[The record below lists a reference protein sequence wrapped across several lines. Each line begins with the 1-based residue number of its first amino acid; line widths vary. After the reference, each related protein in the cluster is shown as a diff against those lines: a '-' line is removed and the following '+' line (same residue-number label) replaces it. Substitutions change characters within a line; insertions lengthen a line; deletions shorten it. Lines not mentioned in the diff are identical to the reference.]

1 MWGEKDRRGRTLR
14 GNWTIR
20 DILKW
25 TRGYFRDGG
34 IVQPRLE
41 AEILLASVL
50 GVDRLHLY
58 LYPEQPL
65 TPEERLRYRDVIKKR
80 RNGVPLQHL
89 TGEVSFLGLRFRV
102 TREALIPRP
111 ETEELV
117 EKALA
122 ALPRDREVFCLDLGT
137 GSGVIAVCL
146 AKFHP
151 LARVTA
157 VDVSESALALAAEN
171 AERHDVSERITFIK
185 SDWFSRVDE
194 RFDLI
199 VSNPPYV
206 DEQEIK
212 TLSTEVRRHEPRI
225 ALDGGSGGT
234 QRIEELANGLRE
246 HLRPGASVLL
256 EIGDGQAQRVAEQM
270 SRVGLVETLVE
281 QDLAGKQRFVI
292 GRCP

>member
-1 MWGEKDRRGRTLR
+1 M
-14 GNWTIR
+14 
-20 DILKW
+20 
-25 TRGYFRDGG
+25 
-34 IVQPRLE
+34 
-41 AEILLASVL
+41 

-65 TPEERLRYRDVIKKR
+65 TAEERLRYREAIKKR
-80 RNGVPLQHL
+80 RDGVPLQHL

-122 ALPRDREVFCLDLGT
+122 ALPRDQAVRCLDLGT

-151 LARVTA
+151 LAHVTA
-157 VDVSESALALAAEN
+157 VDVSDVALALAKEN
-171 AERHDVSERITFIK
+171 AERHEVSDRIDFIK
-185 SDWFSRVDE
+185 SDWFSQVDE

-206 DEQEIK
+206 DEQELM
-212 TLSTEVRRHEPRI
+212 TLPVEVRGHEPRI

-234 QRIEELANGLRE
+234 QRIEELAVGLRE

-256 EIGDGQAQRVAEQM
+256 EIGDGQGRRVADQM
-270 SRVGLVETLVE
+270 TRVGLVETLVE
-281 QDLAGKQRFVI
+281 QDLAGKERFVI

>member
-1 MWGEKDRRGRTLR
+1 V
-14 GNWTIR
+14 
-20 DILKW
+20 
-25 TRGYFRDGG
+25 G

-65 TPEERLRYRDVIKKR
+65 SADERLRYREVIKQR
-80 RNGVPLQHL
+80 RSGVPLQHL

-102 TREALIPRP
+102 TSEALIPRP

-122 ALPRDREVFCLDLGT
+122 VLPRDQAVHCLDLGT
-137 GSGVIAVCL
+137 GSGVIAICL

-151 LARVTA
+151 QAEVTA
-157 VDVSESALALAAEN
+157 VDVSEEALALAREN
-171 AERHDVSERITFIK
+171 AERHDVLDRIAFVQ

-206 DEQEIK
+206 DERELA
-212 TLSTEVRRHEPRI
+212 TLPVEVRGHEPRV
-225 ALDGGSGGT
+225 ALDGGVDGT
-234 QRIEELANGLRE
+234 QRIRELAADLRD
-246 HLRPGASVLL
+246 HLRPGASVML
-256 EIGDGQAQRVAEQM
+256 EIGEGQGQGVVEQM
-270 SRVGLVETLVE
+270 VSIGLVETLVE
-281 QDLAGKQRFVI
+281 EDLAGKERFVI

>member
-1 MWGEKDRRGRTLR
+1 MGGRERRGRTLG

-20 DILKW
+20 EILKW
-25 TRGYFRDGG
+25 TRGYFRDAG

-50 GVDRLHLY
+50 DVDRLHLY
-58 LYPEQPL
+58 LYPDQPL
-65 TPEERLRYRDVIKKR
+65 TSQERLRYREVIKR
-80 RNGVPLQHL
+80 RRSGVPLQHL

-102 TREALIPRP
+102 TWEALIPRP

-117 EKALA
+117 EKALE
-122 ALPRDREVFCLDLGT
+122 ALPRDQEVRCLDLGT
-137 GSGVIAVCL
+137 GSGVIAICL

-157 VDVSESALALAAEN
+157 VDISDEALALAKEN
-171 AERHDVSERITFIK
+171 AERHAVSDRITFLK
-185 SDWFSRVDE
+185 SDWFSQVRE

-206 DEQEIK
+206 DEK
-212 TLSTEVRRHEPRI
+212 GLMALPVEVRGHEPRI
-225 ALDGGSGGT
+225 ALDGGTGGT
-234 QRIEELANGLRE
+234 QRIGELATGLRD
-246 HLRPGASVLL
+246 HLMPGASVLL
-256 EIGDGQAQRVAEQM
+256 EIGEGQGQRVAEQM
-270 SRVGLVETLVE
+270 TRVGLVGTLVE
-281 QDLAGKQRFVI
+281 QDLAGKERFVI